1 MTFGLLYF
9 LAKGVAIKTKF
20 QSSEVG
26 FFHLDETEVLVG
38 KYYCPLLVMG
48 SLMKFFLW

>member
-20 QSSEVG
+20 QSLEMG
-26 FFHLDETEVLVG
+26 FFHLDEIEVLVG
-38 KYYCPLLVMG
+38 NTIVPY
-48 SLMKFFLW
+48 W